1 MERIQ
6 KVRTFISRCRG
17 VVMILILVCLLCL
30 TPKAGQISY
39 VVKATG
45 YCPCEI
51 CCGKWADGETA
62 MGDKADR
69 GSIAI
74 DPKAN
79 FDMGDIVYVEGY
91 GFGIFND
98 VGSAIRGKNRVDLC
112 FRTHQEALDWGV
124 RYVVL
129 WIVKKKS

>member
-1 MERIQ
+1 
-6 KVRTFISRCRG
+6 
-17 VVMILILVCLLCL
+17 MICLLCL
-30 TPKAGQISY
+30 TLKAEQTFY
-39 VVKATG
+39 FVKATG

-51 CCGKWADGETA
+51 CCGRWADGFTA
-62 MGDKADR
+62 MGDKAGR
-69 GSIAI
+69 GCIAI

-91 GFGIFND
+91 GFGKFND
-98 VGSAIRGKNRVDLC
+98 VGGAIKGKNRVDLC

-124 RYVVL
+124 RYVIL